1 MARPFHRD
9 GLCDAVGAHGP
20 WSDANES
27 GLASQVIAAAIVLH
41 PYGVGIALAIVV
53 SIAGTLYWMTHPP
66 STRAERVARVAE
78 QVLRR
83 MVGSIIVVFSPQ
95 IRSEHMMVLAARLAR
110 RERADL
116 LAAYVVEVPFTLPA
130 NATMEVEDRAALDT
144 LATAQA
150 IAQKQGVSI
159 RTETIHGRQTSQAV
173 LDLAKREKANLIVM
187 GSYREAKYTG
197 APLGRPIEQIAT
209 GAKCDVLIGVEGKY
223 GSLLRTESLE
233 ELSVRG
239 LGEDTGK

>member
-1 MARPFHRD
+1 VIA
-9 GLCDAVGAHGP
+9 DAV
-20 WSDANES
+20 
-27 GLASQVIAAAIVLH
+27 VLH
-41 PYGVGIALAIVV
+41 PYGIAIGLAIVGL
-53 SIAGTLYWMTHPP
+53 IAGTLYWMMHPP

-197 APLGRPIEQIAT
+197 APLGRAIEQIAT

-233 ELSVRG
+233 ELSKRD
-239 LGEDTGK
+239 LREDTGG